1 MPSSGENSGGPMGK
15 MLVGVAILLVCVLGV
30 AGQTEATGSGNGA
43 AVGGAA
49 VTQSAG
55 SSGGSSAQQSVTT
68 EVPEIEQ
75 VVFTHR
81 RKLPDS
87 PKPNRG
93 RVDEDNACPEGEGN
107 PCALL
112 GGRVYFRD
120 SWHLT
125 EHQGS
130 WWEAYKTPGM
140 VLSTSLLFGS
150 TVVDI
155 EGTQHCLAAGACR
168 ELNPVMGRTRAQQ
181 YGVALPMDALA
192 TWVAVREK
200 QHGRGVMPFFVLWTL
215 SSVHLYYGVNGLMPQ
230 GRH

>member
-1 MPSSGENSGGPMGK
+1 MGK
-15 MLVGVAILLVCVLGV
+15 MVVVAVISLVCVFGV
-30 AGQTEATGSGNGA
+30 AGQTEAA
-43 AVGGAA
+43 GGAA
-49 VTQSAG
+49 RTQQAAG
-55 SSGGSSAQQSVTT
+55 TNNASGAQQAAAA
-68 EVPEIEQ
+68 EALEIEN
-75 VVFTHR
+75 VVFAHR

-87 PKPNRG
+87 PKPNRIA
-93 RVDEDNACPEGEGN
+93 DEDNACPEGEGN

-112 GGRVYFRD
+112 GGRLYFRD

-130 WWEAYKTPGM
+130 WWAAYKTPGM
-140 VLSTSLLFGS
+140 LLSTSMLFAS

-168 ELNPVMGRTRAQQ
+168 ELNPVMGKTRAQQ
-181 YGVALPMDALA
+181 YGVALPMDAFA

-230 GRH
+230 GRGH

>member
-1 MPSSGENSGGPMGK
+1 MK
-15 MLVGVAILLVCVLGV
+15 KTLVGILFFLIFVIGV
-30 AGQTEATGSGNGA
+30 VGQTEPQDSDAAGATA
-43 AVGGAA
+43 A
-49 VTQSAG
+49 TQSA
-55 SSGGSSAQQSVTT
+55 SANGGSAAQPGDGD
-68 EVPEIEQ
+68 EAAEIEKI
-75 VVFTHR
+75 VFTHR

-93 RVDEDNACPEGEGN
+93 RLQEDNACPDGEGN

-130 WWEAYKTPGM
+130 WWQAYKTPGM
-140 VLSTSLLFGS
+140 MLSTTMLFAS

-168 ELNPVMGRTRAQQ
+168 ELNPVMGNTRAQQ
-181 YGVALPMDALA
+181 YGVAIPMDAFA

-200 QHGRGVMPFFVLWTL
+200 QRGRGVLPFFVLWSL

-230 GRH
+230 SRR